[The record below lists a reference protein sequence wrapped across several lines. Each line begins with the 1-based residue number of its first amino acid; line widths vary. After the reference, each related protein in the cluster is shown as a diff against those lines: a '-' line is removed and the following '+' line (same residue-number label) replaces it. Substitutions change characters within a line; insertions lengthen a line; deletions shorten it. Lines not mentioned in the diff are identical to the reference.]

1 MLKRHINTFRKV
13 PSQMEYKLAL
23 SPAEAAKAL
32 GVSRSTVYRM
42 ISSGQLLVVK
52 VGRRTLVAKSALVAL
67 LQTGGDVS

>member
-1 MLKRHINTFRKV
+1 
-13 PSQMEYKLAL
+13 MEYKLAL

-42 ISSGQLLVVK
+42 VSSGQLAVVK

-67 LQTGGDVS
+67 LQTGGEVV

>member
-1 MLKRHINTFRKV
+1 
-13 PSQMEYKLAL
+13 MEYKLAL
-23 SPAEAAKAL
+23 SPAEAAEAL

>member
-1 MLKRHINTFRKV
+1 
-13 PSQMEYKLAL
+13 MEYKLAL
-23 SPAEAAKAL
+23 SPAETAEAL

-67 LQTGGDVS
+67 LQAGGDVA

>member
-1 MLKRHINTFRKV
+1 M
-13 PSQMEYKLAL
+13 AL
-23 SPAEAAKAL
+23 SPAEAAEAL

-67 LQTGGDVS
+67 LQSGGDVV